1 MGDGKT
7 ILEINALG
15 THYVDQE
22 FKKVMKEGTVILN
35 VSSMSAY
42 MLPNLLISAKKY
54 PLIFKDE
61 EKFVNKSLKKSRM
74 FSKKME
80 TSLAYPISK
89 NFVCWYTKRVANEMY
104 EKGIRVIS
112 VSSGNFSTTMGN
124 LEAEQGKAF
133 LKNAA
138 IKRFGNPDEIASL
151 FASLISKDFGYLTG
165 TDIVCDGGTI
175 GNLSVYSKKEQKEF
189 KM

>member
-74 FSKKME
+74 FSKKW
-80 TSLAYPISK
+80 K
-89 NFVCWYTKRVANEMY
+89 QV
-104 EKGIRVIS
+104 
-112 VSSGNFSTTMGN
+112 
-124 LEAEQGKAF
+124 
-133 LKNAA
+133 
-138 IKRFGNPDEIASL
+138 
-151 FASLISKDFGYLTG
+151 
-165 TDIVCDGGTI
+165 
-175 GNLSVYSKKEQKEF
+175 
-189 KM
+189 

>member
-1 MGDGKT
+1 
-7 ILEINALG
+7 
-15 THYVDQE
+15 
-22 FKKVMKEGTVILN
+22 
-35 VSSMSAY
+35 
-42 MLPNLLISAKKY
+42 
-54 PLIFKDE
+54 
-61 EKFVNKSLKKSRM
+61 
-74 FSKKME
+74 ME

-112 VSSGNFSTTMGN
+112 VSPGNFSTTMGN